1 MKNKANSGNVYDQMQ
16 RFANITKQLI
26 IIGNINRAKHCL
38 QIAED
43 IFNSGNNEIK
53 NVVTNVYLFSVSS
66 FMELHHCSIKNL
78 FPATLQK
85 EYYKQVNTSGL

>member
-16 RFANITKQLI
+16 RFANITKKLI

-43 IFNSGNNEIK
+43 IFNSGNAEIK

-78 FPATLQK
+78 FPVNLQK
-85 EYYKQVNTSGL
+85 EYYKQVSTSGL